1 MTPRAH
7 DPAKPAAKPADE
19 AARLRALA
27 ELEILD
33 SAREQRFDS
42 IVALAAE
49 ICGTPIGAIT
59 LIDADRQWIK
69 ASLGV
74 GDLRQMPRDAS
85 VCTHAIVGEGTL
97 VIPDLAKDSRTAKL
111 PMVQDGMR
119 FYAGAPLRT
128 RSGHKVGTLCVLDT
142 KPSTT
147 SESQLRALRML
158 ADQVE
163 VDLAVRAVSLA
174 DGRKQVIV
182 ERELESMAQT
192 KAAQVD
198 FLENVIAL
206 SPVMV
211 FTLDAKGRFVL
222 AEGGAVDSI
231 GLFPGAKGRLATDV
245 YRDHPEALRV
255 VARALAGETFSSP
268 LSFGDVHLDAH
279 VVPLHDGAG
288 AYAGSL
294 AIAVDVTLR
303 RRAEAREAMVRRAID
318 VARDAGAL
326 QEAVPLALRVLVDEG
341 QWSGGILWTRAN
353 TAGLAGGAGL
363 EPEVSFGCGAEVQWL
378 PPVRKAALSVLRSAK
393 ARWEEKLGHAN
404 ASSCVAFAVH
414 VGGEVRSVVQLVS
427 LNQRDEDTDELEA
440 LSSLGGQLG
449 ELVGRRLAQEQLRVS
464 EERQLIRD
472 ELMEMIA
479 HDLKN
484 PLSIVASNLE
494 YARAE
499 VVTANPEL
507 SHALAD
513 ASVAA
518 QRAFDLVRGLVTQIG
533 LESGHFAVRLRDVDL
548 GTLLKPLADSQR
560 RLARSRGIAFECE
573 IEDGLVARLDHELIG
588 RVVDNLVDNAMRY
601 VPDGGRIAIAA
612 ATVAGRVRLTI
623 GNSGP
628 AIPLDKRA
636 HIFEKYAQ
644 TVPSEKR
651 LNVGLGLYFCSLA
664 TRALGGTIAVADDPL
679 LPVVFVLDLP
689 LR

>member
-1 MTPRAH
+1 MIPQARA
-7 DPAKPAAKPADE
+7 AAKPVDE
-19 AARLRALA
+19 AARLLALT

-69 ASLGV
+69 AALGV
-74 GDLRQMPRDAS
+74 GGLKETPREAS
-85 VCTHAIVGEGTL
+85 VCTHAILGDGTL
-97 VIPDLAKDSRTAKL
+97 VIPDLTKDARTAAL
-111 PMVQDGMR
+111 PMVQDGLR

-142 KPSTT
+142 KPGSM

-163 VDLAVRAVSLA
+163 VDLAVRATSLA
-174 DGRKQVIV
+174 DERRQVIV
-182 ERELESMAQT
+182 ERELESIAQT
-192 KAAQVD
+192 KTAQVD

-206 SPVMV
+206 APVMV
-211 FTLDAKGRFVL
+211 FTLDVKGRFVV

-231 GLFPGAKGRLATDV
+231 GLFPHAKGRLASDV

-268 LSFGDVHLDAH
+268 LSFRDVHLDAH
-279 VVPLHDGAG
+279 VVPLHDDAG

-294 AIAVDVTLR
+294 AIAVDVTSR
-303 RRAEAREAMVRRAID
+303 RRAEAREAMVRRATD
-318 VARDAGAL
+318 VARDASSL
-326 QEAVPLALRVLVDEG
+326 REAVPLVLHVLVDEG
-341 QWSGGILWTRAN
+341 RWSGGMLWAPV
-353 TAGLAGGAGL
+353 GDGSL
-363 EPEVSFGCGAEVQWL
+363 ELQASAGCGAAVQGVARL
-378 PPVRKAALSVLRSAK
+378 RQAARSVLGSAK
-393 ARWEEKLGHAN
+393 AVWDDEVGDAK
-404 ASSCVAFAVH
+404 ASSGVAFAIH
-414 VGGEVRSVVQLVS
+414 VGGEVRGVVQLVS
-427 LNQRDEDTDELEA
+427 LKQRAEDTDELEA
-440 LSSLGGQLG
+440 LSALGGQLG
-449 ELVGRRLAQEQLRVS
+449 ELVGRRLAQDQLRVS

-472 ELMEMIA
+472 ELTEMIA

-484 PLSIVASNLE
+484 PLSIVASSLE
-494 YARAE
+494 YVRAE
-499 VVTANPEL
+499 VVTADAEL
-507 SHALAD
+507 SQAMAD

-518 QRAFDLVRGLVTQIG
+518 QRALDLVRGLVTQIG
-533 LESGHFAVRLRDVDL
+533 LESGHFAVQLHDVDL
-548 GTLLKPLADSQR
+548 GALLLPLVDSRR
-560 RLARSRGIAFECE
+560 RLARSRGIALECA
-573 IEDGLVARLDHELIG
+573 IEAGLVARLDRELIG

-601 VPDGGRIAIAA
+601 VPVGGCIAIE
-612 ATVAGRVRLTI
+612 ATRVADRVRLTI

-628 AIPLDKRA
+628 PIRPEERA

-651 LNVGLGLYFCSLA
+651 LNVGLGLYFCDLA
-664 TRALGGTIAVADDPL
+664 MRAVGGTIAVADPSV
-679 LPVVFVLDLP
+679 LPVMFVLDLP
-689 LR
+689 VR